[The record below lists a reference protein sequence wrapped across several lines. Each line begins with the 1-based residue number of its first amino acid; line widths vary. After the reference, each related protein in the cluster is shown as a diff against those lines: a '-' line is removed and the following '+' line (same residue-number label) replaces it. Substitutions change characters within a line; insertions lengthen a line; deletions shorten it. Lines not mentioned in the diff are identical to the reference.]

1 MITKRMKNH
10 GMIPDVNPQ
19 HTPTPWTTDGVAIWN
34 EIGNVVAAS
43 VSTADTR
50 LYHTKT
56 DYKQA
61 SVNAAF
67 LVRAVNAHEELLDA
81 VKMALDA
88 ELSLAARIPRPL
100 RIKFLKQ
107 AIAKAEGR

>member
-1 MITKRMKNH
+1 METK
-10 GMIPDVNPQ
+10 
-19 HTPTPWTTDGVAIWN
+19 HTPTPWITDGVAIWN

-67 LVRAVNAHEELLDA
+67 IIRAVNAHEELVSLLYR
-81 VKMALDA
+81 ALA
-88 ELSLAARIPRPL
+88 E
-100 RIKFLKQ
+100 IKEFHEESSDEPPCRVEKDLEQ
-107 AIAKAEGR
+107 AIAKAEEK